1 MYIYANGRST
11 TLNDN
16 PIHDLHVLLDNLV
29 QEFMAKASLHQP
41 PIDADALI
49 NGKAW
54 QLLELEAPSIPSKK
68 TVQVFD
74 PKEAGSSDVKKQWL
88 AAQTL
93 ASSLQKEA
101 KIRWEKLNGNQT
113 AFGISFINLI
123 AQRILVPTHWLKSL
137 ALSLDYDLIEL
148 KRIFKTAAYEII
160 ALRMLDLDNPC
171 IITIVDNGH
180 IFKRKS
186 NCCNPPKTLSD
197 TEAMVLNYVHE
208 NSRPKKVND
217 QGWQVAGWPVHQ
229 LDWRR
234 EILRSIPPE
243 SQD

>member
-1 MYIYANGRST
+1 
-11 TLNDN
+11 
-16 PIHDLHVLLDNLV
+16 
-29 QEFMAKASLHQP
+29 
-41 PIDADALI
+41 
-49 NGKAW
+49 
-54 QLLELEAPSIPSKK
+54 
-68 TVQVFD
+68 
-74 PKEAGSSDVKKQWL
+74 
-88 AAQTL
+88 
-93 ASSLQKEA
+93 
-101 KIRWEKLNGNQT
+101 
-113 AFGISFINLI
+113 
-123 AQRILVPTHWLKSL
+123 
-137 ALSLDYDLIEL
+137 LDYDLIEL

-217 QGWQVAGWPVHQ
+217 QGWQVAGWPVHE

>member
-1 MYIYANGRST
+1 
-11 TLNDN
+11 
-16 PIHDLHVLLDNLV
+16 
-29 QEFMAKASLHQP
+29 MAKASLHQP
-41 PIDADALI
+41 PIDAEALSKA
-49 NGKAW
+49 KAW
-54 QLLELEAPSIPSKK
+54 QLLDLDAPSIHSKK
-68 TVQVFD
+68 SVQVFD
-74 PKEAGSSDVKKQWL
+74 PKEAEGSDVKKQWL

-101 KIRWEKLNGNQT
+101 KVRWEKLNGNQP

-137 ALSLDYDLIEL
+137 VLKLDYDLLEL
-148 KRIFKTAAYEII
+148 KRIFKTSAYEVI
-160 ALRMLDLDNPC
+160 ALRLLDLENPC

-186 NCCNPPKTLSD
+186 NCCNPPKILSP
-197 TEAMVLNYVHE
+197 TEAMVLDYVHE
-208 NSRPKKVND
+208 NSRTKRIND
-217 QGWQVAGWPVHQ
+217 QGWQVTGWPVHQ

-243 SQD
+243 FPD

>member
-1 MYIYANGRST
+1 MIDTPLY
-11 TLNDN
+11 
-16 PIHDLHVLLDNLV
+16 DLHLLLDNLV
-29 QEFMAKASLHQP
+29 QEFLTLASFHQP
-41 PIDADALI
+41 PIDADALL
-49 NGKAW
+49 NAKAW
-54 QLLELEAPSIPSKK
+54 QLLGLDAPSPHSKK
-68 TVQVFD
+68 SVQVFD
-74 PKEAGSSDVKKQWL
+74 PKESESAEVKKQWL

-93 ASSLQKEA
+93 ASSLQNEA
-101 KIRWEKLNGNQT
+101 KARWEKSNDTQ
-113 AFGISFINLI
+113 ASHGISFINLI
-123 AQRILVPTHWLKSL
+123 AQRILVPTHWLKTL
-137 ALSLDYDLIEL
+137 ALSVDYDLLEL
-148 KRIFKTAAYEII
+148 KRIFKTPAYEVL
-160 ALRMLDLDNPC
+160 ALRLLDLHNPC

-186 NCCNPPKTLSD
+186 NCCIPAKTLSP

-217 QGWQVAGWPVHQ
+217 QGWQVSGWPVHQ

>member
-1 MYIYANGRST
+1 MIDTPLY
-11 TLNDN
+11 
-16 PIHDLHVLLDNLV
+16 DLHLLLDNLV
-29 QEFMAKASLHQP
+29 QEFLVKASLHQP
-41 PIDADALI
+41 PIDAYALL
-49 NGKAW
+49 NAKAW
-54 QLLELEAPSIPSKK
+54 QLLELDAPSPHSKK
-68 TVQVFD
+68 SVQVFD
-74 PKEAGSSDVKKQWL
+74 PKESESAEVKKQWL
-88 AAQTL
+88 AAQSL

-101 KIRWEKLNGNQT
+101 KLRWEKANDTQ
-113 AFGISFINLI
+113 AAQGISFINLI
-123 AQRILVPTHWLKSL
+123 AQRILAPTQWLKTL
-137 ALSLDYDLIEL
+137 ALSVDYDLLEL
-148 KRIFKTAAYEII
+148 KRIFKTPAYEII
-160 ALRMLDLDNPC
+160 ALRMLDLDSPC

-180 IFKRKS
+180 ISKRKS
-186 NCCNPPKTLSD
+186 NCCNPSKILSP

>member
-16 PIHDLHVLLDNLV
+16 PIHDLHALLDNLV

-160 ALRMLDLDNPC
+160 ALRMLDLDNPMHHYYS
-171 IITIVDNGH
+171 G
-180 IFKRKS
+180 
-186 NCCNPPKTLSD
+186 
-197 TEAMVLNYVHE
+197 
-208 NSRPKKVND
+208 
-217 QGWQVAGWPVHQ
+217 
-229 LDWRR
+229 
-234 EILRSIPPE
+234 
-243 SQD
+243 

>member
-1 MYIYANGRST
+1 MIDTPLY
-11 TLNDN
+11 
-16 PIHDLHVLLDNLV
+16 DLHLLLDNLV
-29 QEFMAKASLHQP
+29 QEFLAKASLHQP
-41 PIDADALI
+41 PIDACALL
-49 NGKAW
+49 NAKAW
-54 QLLELEAPSIPSKK
+54 QLLELDAPSILSKK
-68 TVQVFD
+68 SIQVFD
-74 PKEAGSSDVKKQWL
+74 PKESESAEVKKQWL
-88 AAQTL
+88 AAQSL

-101 KIRWEKLNGNQT
+101 KLRWEKSNDTQ
-113 AFGISFINLI
+113 AAQGISYINLI
-123 AQRILVPTHWLKSL
+123 AQRILVPTQWLKSL
-137 ALSLDYDLIEL
+137 ALQFDYDLLEL
-148 KRIFKTAAYEII
+148 KRIFKTPAYEII
-160 ALRMLDLDNPC
+160 ALRMLDLDSPC

-186 NCCNPPKTLSD
+186 NCCNPPKTLSPA
-197 TEAMVLNYVHE
+197 ESMVLNYVHE